1 MFKEGTVLC
10 TFYCAYLKERIECCF
25 KQNRDYFKQKELIE
39 GFGKVP
45 ELEKLVMESVVS
57 LYSLELEKQIRFN
70 NDAEEAP
77 RMEETDEK
85 VNAQWDH
92 QLIFETYS
100 EESWSELELLS
111 GEIERVDY
119 WKD

>member
-1 MFKEGTVLC
+1 MLFQAKQGLLQAEGL
-10 TFYCAYLKERIECCF
+10 
-25 KQNRDYFKQKELIE
+25 

-57 LYSLELEKQIRFN
+57 LYSLELKKQTRFN

-92 QLIFETYS
+92 QLISETYS